1 MKNSYNQINSK
12 KDDLYYKMMII
23 GSKCVGKTQ
32 ILKRFCKEKFEEKY
46 NPTFGMDF
54 RVQKY
59 FFENITTTVQI
70 IEVSGNNA
78 PPHEL
83 LKDYL
88 LDADGF
94 LCVYDISR
102 RESVNELN
110 NLISDYERI
119 MGTDNNNNNNN
130 INNNNNNNKQCWYF
144 IGNKC
149 DIVNRECP
157 SNPADIFD
165 YTPLGT
171 IGFIEISAKNNKFI
185 DNMFNNVIFQ
195 IKNNKRKA
203 KNNTQII
210 NSNKLPT
217 IKTKIENKQLID
229 TKETK
234 SHCHIF

>member
-1 MKNSYNQINSK
+1 MKNTFNQNNTK

-23 GSKCVGKTQ
+23 GSKFVGKTQ

-46 NPTFGMDF
+46 YPTFGMDF

-59 FFENITTTVQI
+59 FFENITTTVQL

-78 PPHEL
+78 PPREL
-83 LKDYL
+83 LKDYI

-102 RESVNELN
+102 RESVNELT
-110 NLISDYERI
+110 NLIVDYERI
-119 MGTDNNNNNNN
+119 MGTDNNK
-130 INNNNNNNKQCWYF
+130 KQCWYF

-149 DIVNRECP
+149 DTINRECP
-157 SNPADIFD
+157 TNPADIFD

-171 IGFIEISAKNNKFI
+171 IGFIEISAKSNKFI
-185 DNMFNNVIFQ
+185 DNMFNNAIFQ

-203 KNNTQII
+203 INVVQIN
-210 NSNKLPT
+210 NSNKQPT
-217 IKTKIENKQLID
+217 IKIKNESKQLID
-229 TKETK
+229 TKENKT
-234 SHCHIF
+234 HCHIF